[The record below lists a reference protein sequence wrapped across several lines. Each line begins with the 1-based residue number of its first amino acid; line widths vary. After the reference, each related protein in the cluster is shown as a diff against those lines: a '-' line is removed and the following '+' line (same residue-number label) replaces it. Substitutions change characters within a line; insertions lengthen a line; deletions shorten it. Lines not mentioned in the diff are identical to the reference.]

1 MLYKGFLVSWVPRLP
16 VNNFFNNVSKM
27 EEFESFNKS
36 HSNGKIYKST
46 LKVQCWVCVEPLCMF
61 SVSSEHQSCQ
71 TLWDPIDSSPPGSS
85 VPEILQA
92 RILEWVA
99 ISFSNAWKWK
109 VKVKSLSPL
118 ESPWRASVKVK
129 NIQAYDTKKQI
140 VIRKNKSDSL
150 LDLFLLLQPLYSI
163 AFATAVAY
171 SLKYTR

>member
-1 MLYKGFLVSWVPRLP
+1 
-16 VNNFFNNVSKM
+16 M

-46 LKVQCWVCVEPLCMF
+46 LKVQCWVCVEPLCIF
-61 SVSSEHQSCQ
+61 SVVSEHQLCQ
-71 TLWDPIDSSPPGSS
+71 TLWHPIDGSPPGSS
-85 VPEILQA
+85 IPEILQA

-109 VKVKSLSPL
+109 VKSLSPV

-140 VIRKNKSDSL
+140 VIGKNKSDSL

-171 SLKYTR
+171 SLK